1 MKYMHRNVVVMLTI
15 FLFITACSSGERIKE
30 ISDVKPGD
38 FKKYAGT
45 YVGNN
50 SDVVAIV
57 NHLPGGDTFQSISLE
72 NESIKVY
79 YGAKGNGTLTE
90 DMVETYWFDGKD
102 TMEKNFL
109 FNVIYLAILVPN
121 AKSYEFQVE
130 NKNFTIKREEILP
143 ILYENFNDFPKE
155 DDIWDKKK
163 VVKFLN
169 ENNEEI
175 KMLMNDKEFRKSLF
189 TKYPVQQLK

>member
-50 SDVVAIV
+50 ADVVAIV
-57 NHLPGGDTFQSISLE
+57 NRLPGGDTFQSISLE

-90 DMVETYWFDGKD
+90 EMVETYWLDSKD
-102 TMEKNFL
+102 TMKKNFL

-130 NKNFTIKREEILP
+130 NKNFMIKREEILS
-143 ILYENFNDFPKE
+143 ILYEKFDNFPKE
-155 DDIWDKKK
+155 NDIWDKKK

-175 KMLMNDKEFRKSLF
+175 TMLINDKEFRKSLF

>member
-30 ISDVKPGD
+30 ISDVEPSD
-38 FKKYAGT
+38 FKKYAWT
-45 YVGNN
+45 YVCNN

-57 NHLPGGDTFQSISLE
+57 NHLTGGDTFQSISLE
-72 NESIKVY
+72 NESIKVN
-79 YGAKGNGTLTE
+79 YGANGTLTE

-109 FNVIYLAILVPN
+109 FNITYLAVLVPN
-121 AKSYEFQVE
+121 AKGYEFQVE
-130 NKNFTIKREEILP
+130 NKKFMIKREEILS
-143 ILYENFNDFPKE
+143 ILYEKFDDFPKE
-155 DDIWDKKK
+155 NDIWDKKK

-175 KMLMNDKEFRKSLF
+175 TMLMNDKEFRKALF
-189 TKYPVQQLK
+189 VKYPVQQLK

>member
-30 ISDVKPGD
+30 ISDVEPGD

-72 NESIKVY
+72 NESIKVN
-79 YGAKGNGTLTE
+79 YGANGNGTLTE

-102 TMEKNFL
+102 AMEKNFL
-109 FNVIYLAILVPN
+109 FNVIYLSILVPN

-130 NKNFTIKREEILP
+130 NKNFMINREEILL
-143 ILYENFNDFPKE
+143 ILYAQFDDFPKE
-155 DDIWDKKK
+155 NDMWDKKK

-169 ENNEEI
+169 DNNEKI
-175 KMLMNDKEFRKSLF
+175 TMLINDKDFRKSLF
-189 TKYPVQQLK
+189 VKYPVQ

>member
-1 MKYMHRNVVVMLTI
+1 MKYMQRNVMVMLTI

-30 ISDVKPGD
+30 ISDVEPD
-38 FKKYAGT
+38 NFKKYAGT

-57 NHLPGGDTFQSISLE
+57 NHLPGGETFQSISLE
-72 NESIKVY
+72 NESIKVN

-90 DMVETYWFDGKD
+90 EMVETYWLDSKD
-102 TMEKNFL
+102 TMKKNFL
-109 FNVIYLAILVPN
+109 FNAIYLAILVPN

-130 NKNFTIKREEILP
+130 NKNFTIKREEILS
-143 ILYENFNDFPKE
+143 ILYEKFDKFPKE
-155 DDIWDKKK
+155 NDIWDKKE

-169 ENNEEI
+169 ENNEKI
-175 KMLMNDKEFRKSLF
+175 RMLMNDKEFRNALF
-189 TKYPVQQLK
+189 VKYPV

>member
-15 FLFITACSSGERIKE
+15 FLCITACSSGERIKE
-30 ISDVKPGD
+30 ISDVEPGD
-38 FKKYAGT
+38 FKQYAGT

-57 NHLPGGDTFQSISLE
+57 NRLPGGETFQSVSLE
-72 NESIKVY
+72 NESIKVN
-79 YGAKGNGTLTE
+79 YGTKGNGTLTE
-90 DMVETYWFDGKD
+90 DMVETYWFDGKG

-121 AKSYEFQVE
+121 AKGYELQVE
-130 NKNFTIKREEILP
+130 NKNFTIKREEILS
-143 ILYENFNDFPKE
+143 ILYEKFDNFPKE
-155 DDIWDKKK
+155 NDIWDKKK

-175 KMLMNDKEFRKSLF
+175 TMLMNDKEFRNALF
-189 TKYPVQQLK
+189 VKYPVQQLK

>member
-50 SDVVAIV
+50 ADVVAIF
-57 NHLPGGDTFQSISLE
+57 NHLPGGETFQSISLE
-72 NESIKVY
+72 NESIKVN

-130 NKNFTIKREEILP
+130 NKNFTIKREEILS
-143 ILYENFNDFPKE
+143 ILYEKFDNFPKE
-155 DDIWDKKK
+155 NDIWDKKK

-175 KMLMNDKEFRKSLF
+175 TMLMNDKEFRKSLF

>member
-1 MKYMHRNVVVMLTI
+1 MKYMHRNGVVMLTI
-15 FLFITACSSGERIKE
+15 FLCITACSSGERIKE
-30 ISDVKPGD
+30 ISDVELGD

-57 NHLPGGDTFQSISLE
+57 NHLLGGDTFQSISLE
-72 NESIKVY
+72 NESIKVN

-130 NKNFTIKREEILP
+130 NKNFTIKREEILS
-143 ILYENFNDFPKE
+143 ILYEKFDNFPKE
-155 DDIWDKKK
+155 NDIWDKKE

-175 KMLMNDKEFRKSLF
+175 TILMNDKEFRNALF
-189 TKYPVQQLK
+189 VKYPVQQLK

>member
-30 ISDVKPGD
+30 ISDVEPGV

-57 NHLPGGDTFQSISLE
+57 NHLPGGETFQSISLE
-72 NESIKVY
+72 NESIKVN
-79 YGAKGNGTLTE
+79 YGAKGNGPLTE
-90 DMVETYWFDGKD
+90 DIVETYWFDSKD
-102 TMEKNFL
+102 TMKKNFL

-121 AKSYEFQVE
+121 AKSYEFHVE
-130 NKNFTIKREEILP
+130 NKNFAIKREEVLSF
-143 ILYENFNDFPKE
+143 LYEKFDDFPKE
-155 DDIWDKKK
+155 NNIWDKKK

-169 ENNEEI
+169 DNNEKI
-175 KMLMNDKEFRKSLF
+175 TMLINDKEFRKSLF
-189 TKYPVQQLK
+189 VKYPVQ

>member
-30 ISDVKPGD
+30 ICDVKPSD

-57 NHLPGGDTFQSISLE
+57 NHLPGGGTVQSISLE
-72 NESIKVY
+72 NENIKVN
-79 YGAKGNGTLTE
+79 YGAKESGALTE
-90 DMVETYWFDGKD
+90 EMIETYWFDEKD
-102 TMEKNFL
+102 TMKKNFF
-109 FNVIYLAILVPN
+109 FNAIYLVILVPN

-130 NKNFTIKREEILP
+130 NKNFKITREEMLSILHS
-143 ILYENFNDFPKE
+143 IFDDFPKE
-155 DDIWDKKK
+155 KDIWDKNK
-163 VVKFLN
+163 VIKFFN
-169 ENNEEI
+169 GNEEKLKCLWKI
-175 KMLMNDKEFRKSLF
+175 KIFGNLYLLNI
-189 TKYPVQQLK
+189 Q

>member
-15 FLFITACSSGERIKE
+15 FLCITACSSGERIKE
-30 ISDVKPGD
+30 ISDVEPGD

-57 NHLPGGDTFQSISLE
+57 NRLPGGETFQSVSLE
-72 NESIKVY
+72 NESIKVN
-79 YGAKGNGTLTE
+79 YGTKENGTLTE

-121 AKSYEFQVE
+121 AKGYELQVE
-130 NKNFTIKREEILP
+130 NKNFTIKREEILS
-143 ILYENFNDFPKE
+143 ILYEKFDNFPKE
-155 DDIWDKKK
+155 NDIWDKKK

-175 KMLMNDKEFRKSLF
+175 TMLMNG
-189 TKYPVQQLK
+189 

>member
-1 MKYMHRNVVVMLTI
+1 MKYMHRNVVIMLTI
-15 FLFITACSSGERIKE
+15 FLCITACSSGERIKE
-30 ISDVKPGD
+30 ISDVEPSD
-38 FKKYAGT
+38 FKKYAWT

-57 NHLPGGDTFQSISLE
+57 NHLTGGDTFQSISLE
-72 NESIKVY
+72 NESIKVN
-79 YGAKGNGTLTE
+79 YGANGTLTE

-109 FNVIYLAILVPN
+109 FNITYLAVLVPN
-121 AKSYEFQVE
+121 AKGYEFQVE
-130 NKNFTIKREEILP
+130 NKKFMIKREEILS
-143 ILYENFNDFPKE
+143 ILYEKFDDFPKE
-155 DDIWDKKK
+155 NDIWDKKK

-175 KMLMNDKEFRKSLF
+175 TMLMNDKEFRKALF
-189 TKYPVQQLK
+189 VKYPVQQLK

>member
-1 MKYMHRNVVVMLTI
+1 MKYMHRIVVVMLTI
-15 FLFITACSSGERIKE
+15 FLCITACSSGERIKE
-30 ISDVKPGD
+30 ISDVESDD

-50 SDVVAIV
+50 SDVVTIV
-57 NHLPGGDTFQSISLE
+57 NYLPGGDTLQSISLE
-72 NESIKVY
+72 NESIKVN
-79 YGAKGNGTLTE
+79 YGANGTLTE

-130 NKNFTIKREEILP
+130 NKNFTIKREDILS
-143 ILYENFNDFPKE
+143 ILYEKFDDFPKE
-155 DDIWDKKK
+155 NDIWDKKK
-163 VVKFLN
+163 GVKFLN
-169 ENNEEI
+169 DNNEKI
-175 KMLMNDKEFRKSLF
+175 TMLINEKEFRKSIF
-189 TKYPVQQLK
+189 VKYPVQ

>member
-30 ISDVKPGD
+30 ISDVEPGA

-57 NHLPGGDTFQSISLE
+57 NHLPGGETFQSISLE
-72 NESIKVY
+72 NESIKVN
-79 YGAKGNGTLTE
+79 YGAKGNGPLTE
-90 DMVETYWFDGKD
+90 DIVETYWFDSKD
-102 TMEKNFL
+102 TMKKNFL

-121 AKSYEFQVE
+121 AKSYEFHVE
-130 NKNFTIKREEILP
+130 NKNFAIKREEVLSF
-143 ILYENFNDFPKE
+143 LYEKFDDFPKE
-155 DDIWDKKK
+155 NDIWDKKR

-169 ENNEEI
+169 DNNEKI
-175 KMLMNDKEFRKSLF
+175 TMLINDKEFRKSLF
-189 TKYPVQQLK
+189 VKYPVQQLK

>member
-1 MKYMHRNVVVMLTI
+1 MLNLVT
-15 FLFITACSSGERIKE
+15 L
-30 ISDVKPGD
+30 
-38 FKKYAGT
+38 KYAGT

-50 SDVVAIV
+50 SDVVAII

-72 NESIKVY
+72 NESIKVN
-79 YGAKGNGTLTE
+79 YGANGTLTE
-90 DMVETYWFDGKD
+90 DMVETYWFDEQVD

-130 NKNFTIKREEILP
+130 NKNFTIKKDILS
-143 ILYENFNDFPKE
+143 ILYEKFDDFPKKKI
-155 DDIWDKKK
+155 DIWDKKK

-169 ENNEEI
+169 DNNEKI
-175 KMLMNDKEFRKSLF
+175 KMLINDKEFRKSLF
-189 TKYPVQQLK
+189 AKYPVQQLK

>member
-50 SDVVAIV
+50 ADVVAIV
-57 NHLPGGDTFQSISLE
+57 NHLPGGETFQSISLE
-72 NESIKVY
+72 NESIKVN

-90 DMVETYWFDGKD
+90 EMVETYWLDSKD
-102 TMEKNFL
+102 TMKKNFL
-109 FNVIYLAILVPN
+109 FNAIYLAILVPN

-130 NKNFTIKREEILP
+130 NKNFTIKREEILS
-143 ILYENFNDFPKE
+143 ILYEKFDKFPKE
-155 DDIWDKKK
+155 NDIWDKKE

-169 ENNEEI
+169 DNNE
-175 KMLMNDKEFRKSLF
+175 KMNKFVNDKDFRKPLF
-189 TKYPVQQLK
+189 VKYPVK

>member
-15 FLFITACSSGERIKE
+15 FLCITACSKGERIKE
-30 ISDVKPGD
+30 ISDVEPGD
-38 FKKYAGT
+38 FNKYAGT

-57 NHLPGGDTFQSISLE
+57 NHLPGGETFQSVSLE
-72 NESIKVY
+72 NESIKVN
-79 YGAKGNGTLTE
+79 YGAKGNGPLTE

-102 TMEKNFL
+102 TIKKNFL
-109 FNVIYLAILVPN
+109 FNAIYLAILVPN
-121 AKSYEFQVE
+121 AKAFDFQVE
-130 NKNFTIKREEILP
+130 NKKFTIKREEILP

-155 DDIWDKKK
+155 DNIWDKKK

-169 ENNEEI
+169 DNNEKI
-175 KMLMNDKEFRKSLF
+175 NRLVNDKDFRKSLF
-189 TKYPVQQLK
+189 VKHPVK

>member
-1 MKYMHRNVVVMLTI
+1 MKYMHRNGVVMLTI
-15 FLFITACSSGERIKE
+15 FLCITACSSGERIKE
-30 ISDVKPGD
+30 ISDMEPSD

-57 NHLPGGDTFQSISLE
+57 NHLPGGETFQSVSLE
-72 NESIKVY
+72 NESIKVN
-79 YGAKGNGTLTE
+79 YGAKENGPLTV

-102 TMEKNFL
+102 TMKKNFL
-109 FNVIYLAILVPN
+109 FNDIYLAILVPN
-121 AKSYEFQVE
+121 AKGYEFQVK
-130 NKNFTIKREEILP
+130 NKKFTIKREEILP

-155 DDIWDKKK
+155 DDMWDEKN

-169 ENNEEI
+169 DNSE
-175 KMLMNDKEFRKSLF
+175 KMNRLVNDKDFRKSLF
-189 TKYPVQQLK
+189 VKYPVK

>member
-15 FLFITACSSGERIKE
+15 FLFVTACSSGERIKE
-30 ISDVKPGD
+30 ISDMEPSD

-57 NHLPGGDTFQSISLE
+57 NHLPGGETFQSISLE
-72 NESIKVY
+72 NERIKVN
-79 YGAKGNGTLTE
+79 YGAKGNGPLTE
-90 DMVETYWFDGKD
+90 DIVETYWFDSKD
-102 TMEKNFL
+102 MMKKNFL

-130 NKNFTIKREEILP
+130 NKNFTMKREEILP

-169 ENNEEI
+169 DNNEKI
-175 KMLMNDKEFRKSLF
+175 TMLINDKEFRKSLF
-189 TKYPVQQLK
+189 ATHPVQQLK

>member
-15 FLFITACSSGERIKE
+15 FLCITACSSGERIKE
-30 ISDVKPGD
+30 ISDVEPGD
-38 FKKYAGT
+38 FKQYAGT

-57 NHLPGGDTFQSISLE
+57 NRLPGGETFQSVSLE
-72 NESIKVY
+72 NESIKVN
-79 YGAKGNGTLTE
+79 YGTKGNGTLTE

-121 AKSYEFQVE
+121 AKGYELQVE
-130 NKNFTIKREEILP
+130 NKNFTIKREEILS
-143 ILYENFNDFPKE
+143 ILYEKFDNFPKE
-155 DDIWDKKK
+155 NDIWDKKK

-175 KMLMNDKEFRKSLF
+175 TMLMNDKEL
-189 TKYPVQQLK
+189 KYPVQQLK

>member
-50 SDVVAIV
+50 ADVVAIV
-57 NHLPGGDTFQSISLE
+57 NHLPGGETFQSISLE
-72 NESIKVY
+72 NESIKVN

-90 DMVETYWFDGKD
+90 EMVETYWLDSKD
-102 TMEKNFL
+102 TMKKNFL
-109 FNVIYLAILVPN
+109 FNAIYLAILVPN

-130 NKNFTIKREEILP
+130 NKNFTIKREEILS
-143 ILYENFNDFPKE
+143 ILYEKFDKFPKE
-155 DDIWDKKK
+155 NDIWDKKE

-175 KMLMNDKEFRKSLF
+175 RMLMNDKEFRNALF
-189 TKYPVQQLK
+189 VKYPVQQLK

>member
-50 SDVVAIV
+50 SDVVAIF

-155 DDIWDKKK
+155 DDMWDEKK

-169 ENNEEI
+169 DNNE
-175 KMLMNDKEFRKSLF
+175 KMNKLVNDKDFRKSLF
-189 TKYPVQQLK
+189 VKYPVK

>member
-1 MKYMHRNVVVMLTI
+1 MKYMQRNVVVMLTI

-57 NHLPGGDTFQSISLE
+57 NHLPGGETFQSISLE
-72 NESIKVY
+72 NESIKVN
-79 YGAKGNGTLTE
+79 YGVKGYGTLTE

-102 TMEKNFL
+102 TMEKNFF

-130 NKNFTIKREEILP
+130 NKNFTIKREEILS
-143 ILYENFNDFPKE
+143 ILYEKFDNFPKE
-155 DDIWDKKK
+155 NDIWDKKK

-175 KMLMNDKEFRKSLF
+175 TMLMNDKEFRKSLF

>member
-1 MKYMHRNVVVMLTI
+1 MKYMHRNVVVMLII
-15 FLFITACSSGERIKE
+15 FLLITACSSGERINE
-30 ISDVKPGD
+30 ISDIEPGA

-50 SDVVAIV
+50 SVVVAIV

-72 NESIKVY
+72 NENIKVN

-130 NKNFTIKREEILP
+130 NKNFKIKRGEILS
-143 ILYENFNDFPKE
+143 ILYEKIDDFPKE

-163 VVKFLN
+163 VVKFLSD
-169 ENNEEI
+169 NNEKI
-175 KMLMNDKEFRKSLF
+175 TMLINDKDFRKSLF
-189 TKYPVQQLK
+189 AKYPVQQLE

>member
-1 MKYMHRNVVVMLTI
+1 MKYMHRIVVVMLTI

-90 DMVETYWFDGKD
+90 EMVETYWLDSKD
-102 TMEKNFL
+102 TMKKNFL
-109 FNVIYLAILVPN
+109 FNAIYLAILVPN

-130 NKNFTIKREEILP
+130 NKNFTIKREEILS
-143 ILYENFNDFPKE
+143 ILYEKFDKFPKE
-155 DDIWDKKK
+155 NDIWDKKE

-169 ENNEEI
+169 ENNKEI
-175 KMLMNDKEFRKSLF
+175 RMLMNDKEFRNALF
-189 TKYPVQQLK
+189 VKYPVQQLK

>member
-130 NKNFTIKREEILP
+130 NKNFTIKREEILS
-143 ILYENFNDFPKE
+143 ILYEKFDNFPKE
-155 DDIWDKKK
+155 NDIWDKKK

-175 KMLMNDKEFRKSLF
+175 TMFMNDKEFRKSLF

>member
-79 YGAKGNGTLTE
+79 YGAKENGTLTE

-130 NKNFTIKREEILP
+130 NKNFTIKREEILS
-143 ILYENFNDFPKE
+143 ILYEKFDNFPKE
-155 DDIWDKKK
+155 NDIWDKKE

-175 KMLMNDKEFRKSLF
+175 TMLMNDKEFRNALF
-189 TKYPVQQLK
+189 VKYPVQQLK

>member
-130 NKNFTIKREEILP
+130 NKNFTIIREEILS
-143 ILYENFNDFPKE
+143 ILYEKFDNFPKE
-155 DDIWDKKK
+155 NDIWDKKK